1 MLRDFRL
8 LCDREVAALLGVKEG
23 TIRKQ
28 RCDRR
33 HDRPH
38 RFALDPVMIGSAP
51 RYWESEFETWLA
63 NQRVQAK

>member
-38 RFALDPVMIGSAP
+38 WFTLDPVMIGTAP
-51 RYWESEFETWLA
+51 RYWEAEFEAWLSA
-63 NQRVQAK
+63 RCTPAK